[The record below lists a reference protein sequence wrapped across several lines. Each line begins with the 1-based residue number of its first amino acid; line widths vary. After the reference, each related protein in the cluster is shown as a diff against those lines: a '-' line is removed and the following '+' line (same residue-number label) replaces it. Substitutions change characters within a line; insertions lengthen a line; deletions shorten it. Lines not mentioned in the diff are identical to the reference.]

1 MRVFPRGFCSLL
13 ELRPV
18 AVRAQGGPLLV
29 AVLLGRGALVGVA
42 VRRLLN
48 GDVEPVTALAVGEG
62 QHHTLGQQ
70 VILLRGHTLEYAVD
84 HRHGLGAGDAL
95 VGTEATVGV
104 ALDPAIACRELDIGL
119 SPVTG
124 DVAEAVSRLVQLGE
138 QGDDLGHLGAGDG
151 GVRAEHAVGITAD
164 DTGVAQ
170 GGDGV
175 VVPVAALDVGVRVRG
190 RPILLTGLVGQQT
203 EEDGA
208 GLSAGDVAARLHRAV
223 GITHDVSIVIRSI
236 QRGLA
241 RRGGGDHGNIGN
253 VAVGVGDG
261 QRGVLIGPFKLPAC
275 DLQRVTLLR
284 DCDRQSVGLFIIGL

>member
-1 MRVFPRGFCSLL
+1 M
-13 ELRPV
+13 
-18 AVRAQGGPLLV
+18 
-29 AVLLGRGALVGVA
+29 
-42 VRRLLN
+42 
-48 GDVEPVTALAVGEG
+48 
-62 QHHTLGQQ
+62 
-70 VILLRGHTLEYAVD
+70 
-84 HRHGLGAGDAL
+84 
-95 VGTEATVGV
+95 TVS
-104 ALDPAIACRELDIGL
+104 ASHP
-119 SPVTG
+119 P
-124 DVAEAVSRLVQLGE
+124 
-138 QGDDLGHLGAGDG
+138 
-151 GVRAEHAVGITAD
+151 
-164 DTGVAQ
+164 
-170 GGDGV
+170 
-175 VVPVAALDVGVRVRG
+175 
-190 RPILLTGLVGQQT
+190 

>member
-138 QGDDLGHLGAGDG
+138 QGDDLGHLGAGD
-151 GVRAEHAVGITAD
+151 
-164 DTGVAQ
+164 
-170 GGDGV
+170 
-175 VVPVAALDVGVRVRG
+175 
-190 RPILLTGLVGQQT
+190 
-203 EEDGA
+203 
-208 GLSAGDVAARLHRAV
+208 VAARLHRAV

>member
-151 GVRAEHAVGITAD
+151 AFGRN
-164 DTGVAQ
+164 
-170 GGDGV
+170 
-175 VVPVAALDVGVRVRG
+175 VPSG
-190 RPILLTGLVGQQT
+190 
-203 EEDGA
+203 
-208 GLSAGDVAARLHRAV
+208 
-223 GITHDVSIVIRSI
+223 
-236 QRGLA
+236 
-241 RRGGGDHGNIGN
+241 
-253 VAVGVGDG
+253 
-261 QRGVLIGPFKLPAC
+261 
-275 DLQRVTLLR
+275 
-284 DCDRQSVGLFIIGL
+284 

>member
-1 MRVFPRGFCSLL
+1 M
-13 ELRPV
+13 
-18 AVRAQGGPLLV
+18 AVRGLLH
-29 AVLLGRGALVGVA
+29 
-42 VRRLLN
+42 
-48 GDVEPVTALAVGEG
+48 GDVEPVAALAVGEG

-84 HRHGLGAGDAL
+84 HRHGLGAGD
-95 VGTEATVGV
+95 
-104 ALDPAIACRELDIGL
+104 
-119 SPVTG
+119 
-124 DVAEAVSRLVQLGE
+124 
-138 QGDDLGHLGAGDG
+138 G
-151 GVRAEHAVGITAD
+151 GVRAERAVGITAD

-175 VVPVAALDVGVRVRG
+175 VVSVAALDVGVRVRG

-241 RRGGGDHGNIGN
+241 RRGSGDHGNIGN

-284 DCDRQSVGLFIIGL
+284 DCDRQSVGLFIIGHIGCSKL

>member
-124 DVAEAVSRLVQLGE
+124 DVAEAVSRLVQLG
-138 QGDDLGHLGAGDG
+138 AGDG
-151 GVRAEHAVGITAD
+151 GVRAERAVGITAD